1 MANKRGLGRGI
12 DALFSDEED
21 KKVAQVVEKVAKKQD
36 DGNSVSTISL
46 SSLKANPYQPRKT
59 FDEASLSE
67 LAESLKQSG
76 VIQPLIVRT
85 HGKSYQIV
93 AGERRFRAAK
103 LANLTEVPVIVKDL
117 SDSAMMELAIIE
129 NLQREDLNPIEEAQG
144 ISSYMKELALTQVQV
159 AEKLGKSRAAVA
171 NTLRLLNLP
180 AEVQQLIVDG
190 KLSMG
195 HARTLLGLD
204 SQPDML
210 LLAQRIVKEGLS
222 VRQVEELV
230 RKSANPEKKSS
241 NQSKQVTNIYAE
253 EVEHQLEDKFSTKVS
268 LSKKKIEINFANE
281 DELDRILTLLGVS
294 LD

>member
-21 KKVAQVVEKVAKKQD
+21 KKEAQVVEKVAKKQN

-46 SSLKANPYQPRKT
+46 SSLKVNPYQPRKT

>member
-1 MANKRGLGRGI
+1 M
-12 DALFSDEED
+12 
-21 KKVAQVVEKVAKKQD
+21 
-36 DGNSVSTISL
+36 
-46 SSLKANPYQPRKT
+46 
-59 FDEASLSE
+59 
-67 LAESLKQSG
+67 AESLKQSG
-76 VIQPLIVRT
+76 VIQPLIVRA
-85 HGKSYQIV
+85 HGKNYQIV

-103 LANLTEVPVIVKDL
+103 LAKLTEVPVIVKDL

-144 ISSYMKELALTQVQV
+144 INSYMKELALTQAQV
-159 AEKLGKSRAAVA
+159 AEKLGKSRAGVA

-180 AEVQQLIVDG
+180 TEVQQLMIDG

-195 HARTLLGLD
+195 HARALLGLD

-210 LLAQRIVKEGLS
+210 LLAHRIVKEGLS

-241 NQSKQVTNIYAE
+241 NQGRKSTNIYAE

-281 DELDRILTLLGVS
+281 DELDRILTLLGVN

>member
-1 MANKRGLGRGI
+1 
-12 DALFSDEED
+12 
-21 KKVAQVVEKVAKKQD
+21 
-36 DGNSVSTISL
+36 NSVSTISL
-46 SSLKANPYQPRKT
+46 SSLKVNPYQPRKT

-76 VIQPLIVRT
+76 VIQPLIVRA
-85 HGKSYQIV
+85 HGKNYQIV

-103 LANLTEVPVIVKDL
+103 LAKLTEVPVIVKDL

-144 ISSYMKELALTQVQV
+144 INSYMKELALTQAQV
-159 AEKLGKSRAAVA
+159 AEKLGKSRAGVA

-180 AEVQQLIVDG
+180 TEVQQLMIDG

-195 HARTLLGLD
+195 HARALLGLD

-210 LLAQRIVKEGLS
+210 LLAHRIVKEGLS

-241 NQSKQVTNIYAE
+241 NQGSKSTNIYAE

-281 DELDRILTLLGVS
+281 DELDRILTLLGVN

>member
-21 KKVAQVVEKVAKKQD
+21 KKEAQVVEKVAPKKD
-36 DGNSVSTISL
+36 DRNSVSTISL
-46 SSLKANPYQPRKT
+46 SSLKVNPYQPRKT

-76 VIQPLIVRT
+76 VIQPLIVRA
-85 HGKSYQIV
+85 HGKNYQIV

-103 LANLTEVPVIVKDL
+103 LAKLTEVPVIVKDL

-144 ISSYMKELALTQVQV
+144 INSYMKELALTQAQV
-159 AEKLGKSRAAVA
+159 AEKLGKSRAGVA

-180 AEVQQLIVDG
+180 TEVQQLMIDG

-195 HARTLLGLD
+195 HARALLGLD

-210 LLAQRIVKEGLS
+210 LLAHRIVKEGLS

-241 NQSKQVTNIYAE
+241 NQGSKSTNIYAE

-281 DELDRILTLLGVS
+281 DELDRILTLLGVN